1 MMRTAAIVYE
11 YPSVSQT
18 FVRGQIEGLI
28 DLGCDV
34 RIFAEYD
41 DRIARAHASARS
53 EQHRVKYFGFPLRRF
68 RESVGRMRGKMSSGR
83 EKSGGR
89 DFSDSSVSTARLRF
103 ESRTFRGERPFDVIH
118 AHFGP
123 NGVRAVRLR
132 DRGLIQGPII
142 TSFYGYDVG
151 RRWTCEGYGQ
161 LFEKGDLFT
170 ALSEEMRRRLIAMG
184 CPADRLVIHPLGVDI
199 EKFSPRPRVA
209 GKQMEI
215 LTVARLVPK
224 KGVEF
229 GLRAVAAL
237 IERGVAAR
245 YTIVGHGELRA
256 QLERT
261 ARSLGIGD
269 SVKFAG
275 PQPQSAI
282 AELLHETD
290 VLLAPSVTAADG
302 DAEGTP
308 VVILEAQAMGVPVV
322 STMHAGTPEIVGE
335 GKSGFLVAEGDV
347 AALTERLALL
357 RESPAMRAGM
367 GSSGRAIVVGNHD
380 IRILNRKLL
389 GIYERLGAG

>member
-1 MMRTAAIVYE
+1 
-11 YPSVSQT
+11 
-18 FVRGQIEGLI
+18 
-28 DLGCDV
+28 
-34 RIFAEYD
+34 
-41 DRIARAHASARS
+41 
-53 EQHRVKYFGFPLRRF
+53 
-68 RESVGRMRGKMSSGR
+68 MSGGGG
-83 EKSGGR
+83 KSGGQN
-89 DFSDSSVSTARLRF
+89 FSDSGVSMARLRF
-103 ESRTFRGERPFDVIH
+103 ESRAFRGEPPFDVIH

-132 DRGLIQGPII
+132 ERGVIEGPIL

-151 RRWTCEGYGQ
+151 RRWTCEGYDR

-184 CPADRLVIHPLGVDI
+184 CPADRLIVHPLGVDI
-199 EKFSPRPRVA
+199 EQFSPRPRIA
-209 GKQMEI
+209 GRQMQI
-215 LTVARLVPK
+215 LTIARLVPK

-237 IERGVAAR
+237 IERGVEAQ

-256 QLERT
+256 KLESI
-261 ARSLGIGD
+261 AQGLGIRG
-269 SVKFAG
+269 SVRFAG

-282 AELLHETD
+282 PRLLHESD

-322 STMHAGTPEIVGE
+322 STMHAGTPEIVGD
-335 GKSGFLVAEGDV
+335 GKSGVLVAEGDV
-347 AALTERLALL
+347 AALTERLARL
-357 RESPAMRAGM
+357 RESPATRAEM

-380 IRILNRKLL
+380 IRVLNRKLL